1 MVLESL
7 FNPFAMKKRPWEMFF
22 VGLLYSWIA
31 LFISFLVFREFSGL
45 LMIFFII
52 FASLPLLYNVIKKE
66 EEIDL
71 KLESEWKILKEHSKV
86 IIFFLY
92 LFLGILIG
100 LILAYILLPN
110 SMVES
115 IFQIQASAI
124 QDINNSVSG
133 GVTSFSLFK
142 AIFLNNLKVLFFCL
156 VFSFL
161 YGMGAIF
168 ILTWNASVVATAVGN
183 LIKTKIAALSS
194 GFGLATLANYFSI
207 GAFSFM
213 RYMTH
218 GIIEIA
224 AYFVAG
230 LAGSIISVAVIRHNL
245 ENERVLYDSLDLV
258 FISLG
263 ILLFAALVEV
273 YITPV
278 LFSGYY
284 GV

>member
-7 FNPFAMKKRPWEMFF
+7 FNPFTVKKRPWEMFF
-22 VGLLYSWIA
+22 IGFLYSWIA
-31 LFISFLVFREFSGL
+31 LFISYLVFRQFSGL

-52 FASLPLLYNVIKKE
+52 FASLPLLYNVIKHE

-71 KLESEWKILKEHSKV
+71 KFESEWKILKEHSKV
-86 IIFFLY
+86 IIFLLY
-92 LFLGILIG
+92 FFLGILIG
-100 LILAYILLPN
+100 LVLAYVFLPTE
-110 SMVES
+110 MVES
-115 IFQIQASAI
+115 IFHIQSSAI

-133 GVTSFSLFK
+133 GITSFSLFK

-168 ILTWNASVVATAVGN
+168 ILTWNASVVATAIGN
-183 LIKTKIAALSS
+183 LIKSKLALLSS
-194 GFGLATLANYFSI
+194 GFGLSTAASYFSI
-207 GAFSFM
+207 TTFSFM

-218 GIIEIA
+218 GIVEIA

-273 YITPV
+273 YITPA
-278 LFSGYY
+278 LFSSYY

>member
-7 FNPFAMKKRPWEMFF
+7 FNPFAMKKNPWEMFF
-22 VGLLYSWIA
+22 VGLLYSWIS
-31 LFISFLVFREFSGL
+31 LFISYLVFRQYSGL

-52 FASLPLLYNVIKKE
+52 FASLPLLYNIIKHE
-66 EEIDL
+66 EEIDM
-71 KLESEWKILKEHSKV
+71 KFESEWKILKEHSKV
-86 IIFFLY
+86 IIFLLFF
-92 LFLGILIG
+92 FLGILLG
-100 LILAYILLPN
+100 LTLAYVFLP
-110 SMVES
+110 SGMVES
-115 IFQIQASAI
+115 IFHIQSSAI

-168 ILTWNASVVATAVGN
+168 ILTWNASVVATAIGN
-183 LIKTKIAALSS
+183 LIKSKIALLSS
-194 GFGLATLANYFSI
+194 GFGFATAASYFSI
-207 GAFSFM
+207 TTFSFL

-218 GIIEIA
+218 GIVEIA

-230 LAGSIISVAVIRHNL
+230 LAGSIISVAVIRHHL
-245 ENERVLYDSLDLV
+245 ENERVLYDALDLV

-273 YITPV
+273 YITPA
-278 LFSGYY
+278 LFSSYY